1 MKNFLEASHESTSL
15 LAAVIQLCSD
25 RNFASYRSE
34 MDLAAIAVYRR
45 PLFRQSGVMNHDPAH
60 GRGEQQ
66 VRGQRSADKKR
77 FHGAGN
83 ACDVFI
89 EPVVWMA
96 GVILTI
102 EGKVRNLTLK
112 IV

>member
-1 MKNFLEASHESTSL
+1 VIEILPATETKWTL
-15 LAAVIQLCSD
+15 LPLLL
-25 RNFASYRSE
+25 YRW
-34 MDLAAIAVYRR
+34 

-60 GRGEQQ
+60 GQGKQQ

-102 EGKVRNLTLK
+102 EGKVRNLTLQ